1 MRRLATAFFALA
13 LLFSAVA
20 HAEGNRFAT
29 RQRGSWQ
36 DFGYQW
42 VDAFGK
48 TRTLNVSLA
57 AADIQ
62 LGDTEFNPWDDR
74 AVNQQANQQVAIR
87 ATQLSSPQVAYR
99 VQPRSNGFS
108 ITSTGTRQ
116 ALSGTNPDQVQQT
129 LHQTYLQSIQ
139 QYASQHYYTAEENG
153 NELIIQP
160 DHVRLAQRYTPAMAP
175 VGNALR
181 QQVAGQGAS
190 LRDYT
195 NATLN
200 WLQTIPYDTL
210 LNRSTSNGAGYQTPY
225 GLMLGNRG
233 DCDTKTTALA
243 AILRSQFPNLP
254 LAIVYIPHHA
264 FLGIGVSQGPKD
276 FALQTTTGT
285 YVLADPTGPAL
296 ALLGDIDDQTQAEL
310 RAQNTKVVPIP

>member
-1 MRRLATAFFALA
+1 MRRLATAFFITALI
-13 LLFSAVA
+13 FSASA

-42 VDAFGK
+42 IDSSGK

-57 AADIQ
+57 AADIA
-62 LGDTEFNPWDDR
+62 LGDSEFNPWDDS
-74 AVNQQANQQVAIR
+74 AVNQQANRQVAIR
-87 ATQLSSPQVAYR
+87 ANQLSSPQVAYR

-108 ITSTGTRQ
+108 IITTGTRQ
-116 ALSGTNPDQVQQT
+116 ALSTTNPNQIQQT

-175 VGNALR
+175 VGKALR
-181 QQVAGQGAS
+181 DQVAGQGADV
-190 LRDYT
+190 RTYI

-210 LNRSTSNGAGYQTPY
+210 LNRSTSNGAGFQTPY
-225 GLMLGNRG
+225 GLMVENRG

-243 AILRSQFPNLP
+243 AILRSQFPGLP
-254 LAIVYIPHHA
+254 LAIVYIPKHA
-264 FLGIGVSQGPKD
+264 FLAIGVPQGAHD
-276 FALQTTTGT
+276 FALQTVNGT

-296 ALLGDIDDQTQAEL
+296 ASLGDIDDQTQAEL